1 MTQYCNAQTSHR
13 RESTLQ
19 YEGNSG
25 SKRNAQWRARYY
37 HRTPALC
44 CSKSKEEITIQRH
57 FDCPLTT
64 QQKKY
69 KCRVQ
74 LLLQAYTAQALLTH
88 NIEFLASPLPQA
100 AQWASSRNTHVGE
113 VTCNQLR
120 TRNEKFNASEISN
133 IKAKHNIAM
142 DHSCLPPRRTRQ
154 EQHLFFARYATVR
167 AKKKPKTERDLKGV
181 H

>member
-1 MTQYCNAQTSHR
+1 MRETAEGGQEELSSSILKKLDKWNQPTPTSRESTLQYEDVHSRATPHIAKRMTQYSMQCNAQTSHR

-100 AQWASSRNTHVGE
+100 AQ
-113 VTCNQLR
+113 
-120 TRNEKFNASEISN
+120 
-133 IKAKHNIAM
+133 
-142 DHSCLPPRRTRQ
+142 
-154 EQHLFFARYATVR
+154 
-167 AKKKPKTERDLKGV
+167 
-181 H
+181 